1 MISGQFLNI
10 TPFFLAILRP
20 LFRGHSIAHESSYVP
35 LIETRRQKK
44 PLEASTRNGE
54 VKARARY
61 VRVVER
67 QHLVP
72 PFPPSSHRIIPLFPS
87 YPFYPCP
94 VSLRLFS
101 ISPPLSLSLS
111 RSFHPLCGHVPPSLP
126 LSSLSSLRFRPL
138 PLSRRYF
145 RDDELQYAPIVAA
158 GNQRAYPK

>member
-72 PFPPSSHRIIPLFPS
+72 SFPPSSHRIIPLFPS

-94 VSLRLFS
+94 VSFRLFS

-111 RSFHPLCGHVPPSLP
+111 LLPSTLRPRSSFSTALVPVLTPVQAAAVVPTLLP
-126 LSSLSSLRFRPL
+126 
-138 PLSRRYF
+138 
-145 RDDELQYAPIVAA
+145 
-158 GNQRAYPK
+158 

>member
-10 TPFFLAILRP
+10 TPFFAAIFRP

-44 PLEASTRNGE
+44 PLDASTRNGE

-87 YPFYPCP
+87 HPFYPCP
-94 VSLRLFS
+94 VSFRLFS
-101 ISPPLSLSLS
+101 ISPPFSLSLAPSIHSAATFLLLYRS
-111 RSFHPLCGHVPPSLP
+111 RPCPHSGSGRCRCPDVTSVTMSFNT
-126 LSSLSSLRFRPL
+126 
-138 PLSRRYF
+138 RR
-145 RDDELQYAPIVAA
+145 
-158 GNQRAYPK
+158 

>member
-72 PFPPSSHRIIPLFPS
+72 PFPPSSHRIILLFPS
-87 YPFYPCP
+87 YPFYPSP
-94 VSLRLFS
+94 VSFRLFS

-111 RSFHPLCGHVPPSLP
+111 LAPSIHSAATFLLLYRS
-126 LSSLSSLRFRPL
+126 RPC
-138 PLSRRYF
+138 PHSGSGRCRCPDVTSVTMSFNTRR
-145 RDDELQYAPIVAA
+145 
-158 GNQRAYPK
+158 